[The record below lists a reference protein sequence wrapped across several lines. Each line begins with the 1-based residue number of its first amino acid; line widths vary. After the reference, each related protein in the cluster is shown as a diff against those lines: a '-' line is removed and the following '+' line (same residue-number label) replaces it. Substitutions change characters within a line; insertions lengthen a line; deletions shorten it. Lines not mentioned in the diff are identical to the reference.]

1 MKVAFNAS
9 SLTGPLTGIG
19 QYSYNLAKALINKK
33 IDMELFYRTYWEKR
47 LIHQQTNPKYQYRAF
62 IRNNI
67 PFSYEFARMASQ
79 LRFDQGLKKLKPDIY
94 HEPNFLAFKSDLP
107 TIITVHDL
115 SWIKHPEVH
124 PKSRVKAMNKYF
136 EKGLSHAEM
145 VITDSNY
152 IREEVI
158 NTLGFPK
165 EKIVAIPLGFDA
177 IFKPREINQT
187 QSILSHY
194 SLHHGKYIL
203 AVGTI
208 EPRKNLQTA
217 LRAFIRLPKKLRLQ
231 YPLVIVGMN
240 GWLNSA
246 LEKELHPLMTTGE
259 VRLLGYVSRSDLAT
273 IYSGALSL
281 VFPSIYEGFGLPP
294 LEAMASGIPVIASN
308 TSSIPEVIGDSS
320 VLVNPYDID
329 GFFSAIEL
337 LINDSNTRNQLS
349 IKALN
354 RSKQF
359 SWDLCAQATFDVYQQ
374 VKNNSLVN

>member
-9 SLTGPLTGIG
+9 SLIGSLTGIG
-19 QYSYNLAKALINKK
+19 HYSYNLAKTLINQKLE
-33 IDMELFYRTYWEKR
+33 IDFFYRRSWEKR
-47 LIHQQTNPKYQYRAF
+47 LIHQNTKPKYQYRSF

-67 PFSYEFARMASQ
+67 PFSYSLDRMACQ
-79 LRFDQGLKKLKPDIY
+79 IRFDQGLKKIRPDIY

-136 EKGLSHAEM
+136 DKGLSHAEM

-158 NTLGFPK
+158 NTLNFPK
-165 EKIVAIPLGFDA
+165 EKIVAIPLGSDE
-177 IFKPREINQT
+177 IFKPRESNNT
-187 QSILSHY
+187 QSILNHY

-208 EPRKNLQTA
+208 EPRKNLLTA
-217 LRAFIRLPKKLRLQ
+217 LRAFVRLPKKLRME

-240 GWLNSA
+240 GWLNA
-246 LEKELHPLMTTGE
+246 DLDKELHPLITTGE

-273 IYSGALSL
+273 IYAGAISL
-281 VFPSIYEGFGLPP
+281 IFPSIYEGFGLPP

-308 TSSIPEVIGDSS
+308 KSSIPEVIGDSGI
-320 VLVNPYDID
+320 LVDPYDID
-329 GFFSAIEL
+329 GFFSALEL

-349 IKALN
+349 MKALN

-359 SWDLCAQATFDVYQQ
+359 SWDLCGQATLAVYQQ
-374 VKNNSLVN
+374 VKNNA